1 MVLPAEQFF
10 VLKQLRTGPEAVDQ
24 LPYGPAHLF
33 RAVWLSG
40 ALDYL
45 RDPWQ
50 PDELFLRLKGP
61 RPPRLSWEVG
71 DGTLNLE
78 GCRLSGTTSAVRL
91 TPVEAEL
98 LRILVQRRGVAVSRA
113 VLAWGA
119 ACSEGRAVDTL
130 MGRLRIKLQEV
141 SFPGAPVPE
150 AVRGVGYRLP

>member
-1 MVLPAEQFF
+1 VLPAEQFF
-10 VLKQLRTGPEAVDQ
+10 SQRQLRSGPEAVDL

-33 RAVWLSG
+33 RAAWLSG
-40 ALDYL
+40 AQDYL
-45 RDPWQ
+45 REPWQ

-61 RPPRLSWEVG
+61 RPPKLTWAVG
-71 DGTLNLE
+71 AGTLSLE
-78 GCRLSGTTSAVRL
+78 GCRLAGPTDAVKLTS
-91 TPVEAEL
+91 VEAEL

-130 MGRLRIKLQEV
+130 MGRLRIKVQRV
-141 SFPGAPVPE
+141 SFPGAAVPE